1 MYKSFQT
8 MAELMA
14 FIKEDKEWS
23 GAEAATRN
31 RYPIRFVLFENFA
44 DFNEFITNRPDS
56 ACTYSIDKLTTK
68 EHPDLFPTST
78 ELSRSIA
85 THVSSLS
92 ANDYVIF
99 PFSELCRF
107 YDESEFSALVRT
119 IKGLEPPEDAQAEH
133 TRVYIPVVGMQ
144 GKMGRFDKDV
154 QTFIWE
160 YKPLTQSGVYRVI
173 LSPGSTYGVSGL
185 EEKYT
190 VVRDL
195 RGWLKLWN
203 KGGGVKKS
211 IVCASENIYRNAG
224 HAQPDNAFTY
234 TVCNNACEFLT
245 RGLGLDFGDMAAT
258 EADMPMWE
266 KLAGQIDVGSFNLRD
281 FVNERFDTH
290 DLKDSNDFV
299 KTWLACETD
308 FDRWLLAMY
317 FRKISGGQGYICEV
331 LKRCAN
337 LSTSE
342 LFSAIATAV
351 FDGLASDEYIQDRR
365 QALRIAARQ
374 GVKITAPAEQKVY
387 AKLKAMLCGSPQDIS
402 MATKLM
408 TDFTDSDRRL
418 VTEAYGGGHIDRSKL
433 KDIYPDLYY
442 YLGQLGVQLPATG
455 SWVAAYFDAYREAK
469 TADDVARVAPVLH
482 EKNADQSAFYGWFD
496 DFKTVKTLL
505 HDRTDIEVFYWID
518 GLGVDWVPFIAH
530 IVDEQRIENV
540 FLNEVYVARATLPS
554 TTSVNRP
561 KLEELVSEGG
571 RLEKIGD
578 LDSFAHQYKDGYPQY
593 LVEEMRIVKTAITK
607 VLREYNGKK
616 IAFVSDHGM
625 TYMAQYGRGLSIA
638 GGEGE
643 HEGRVAHKTTG
654 GKVVYDNKYV
664 LLEDGKTLCALTE
677 DSLTAKT
684 PVGHGAHGGATPE
697 EVLVPVIIVSSQQ
710 NASVY
715 SAWLVNDEIDG
726 TQPVLRL
733 KIRGLLSVDVPVL
746 EYNGVRY
753 NLYKETAEV
762 FASERLHLVDT
773 ATRATLHIGDFKK
786 TFTIKISTG
795 AEEDDLFGDL

>member
-1 MYKSFQT
+1 ME
-8 MAELMA
+8 ELFAYM
-14 FIKEDKEWS
+14 KEDKEWS
-23 GAEAATRN
+23 GLDAATRN

-44 DFNEFITNRPDS
+44 DFNEFITYRPEGVY
-56 ACTYSIDKLTTK
+56 TFSIDDLTTD

-78 ELSRSIA
+78 ELSRSVA
-85 THVSSLS
+85 AYVSRLP

-160 YKPLTQSGVYRVI
+160 YKPLTGSGVYRVI
-173 LSPGSTYGVSGL
+173 LSPGSTYDVSGL

-190 VVRDL
+190 VVHDL

-203 KGGGVKKS
+203 KGGSVKKS
-211 IVCASENIYRNAG
+211 IVCASESIYRNAD
-224 HAQPDNAFTY
+224 HARPDNAFTY
-234 TVCNNACEFLT
+234 TVCSNAYEFLT
-245 RGLGLDFGDMAAT
+245 RGLGLDFGDISPT

-266 KLAGQIDVGSFNLRD
+266 KLAGQIDVWNFDLRD

-290 DLKDSNDFV
+290 DLKDSDGFV
-299 KTWLACETD
+299 KTWLECETD

-317 FRKISGGQGYICEV
+317 FKKISGGQGYICEV

-351 FDGLASDEYIQDRR
+351 FDGLASDKYIQLRR

-387 AKLKAMLCGSPQDIS
+387 AKLKAMLCGSPQDKY
-402 MATKLM
+402 MVTKLM

-418 VTEAYGGGHIDRSKL
+418 VIEAYGKGVVDYPKL
-433 KDIYPDLYY
+433 KSIYPDFYY
-442 YLGQLGVQLPATG
+442 YLGNLGVQLPATS
-455 SWVAAYFDAYREAK
+455 SWVAAYFDAYRKAK
-469 TADDVARVAPVLH
+469 TADDVALVTPLLH

-505 HDRTDIEVFYWID
+505 HDRTDIDVFYWID
-518 GLGVDWVPFIAH
+518 GLGVDWVPFISH
-530 IVDEQRIENV
+530 IVDEHRIENV

-561 KLEELVSEGG
+561 KLEELVPDGG
-571 RLEKIGD
+571 KLEKIGD
-578 LDSFAHQYKDGYPQY
+578 LDSFAHQYKDSYPQY
-593 LVEEMRIVKTAITK
+593 LIEEMRIVKAAITD

-625 TYMAQYGRGLSIA
+625 TYMAQYGRGLNIA
-638 GGEGE
+638 GVESE
-643 HEGRVAHKTTG
+643 HEGRVAHKTG
-654 GKVVYDNKYV
+654 GKAGQDSKYV
-664 LLEDGKTLCALTE
+664 VLEDGKTLCALTE

-684 PVGHGAHGGATPE
+684 PVSHGAHGGATPE
-697 EVLVPVIIVSSQQ
+697 EVLVPVIIVSNQK
-710 NASVY
+710 NASTY

-726 TQPVLRL
+726 TNPVLRL
-733 KIRGLLSVDVPVL
+733 RIKGLLSVDVPML
-746 EYNGVRY
+746 EYNGVLY
-753 NLYKETAEV
+753 NLNKETAEV
-762 FASERLHLVDT
+762 FESERLHLVDT

>member
-8 MAELMA
+8 MEELFA
-14 FIKEDKEWS
+14 YIKEDKEWS

-44 DFNEFITNRPDS
+44 DFNGFITYRPEGI
-56 ACTYSIDKLTTK
+56 YKFSIDDLTTD

-85 THVSSLS
+85 AYVSRLP

-119 IKGLEPPEDAQAEH
+119 IKGLEPPGDAQAEH

-144 GKMGRFDKDV
+144 GKMSRFNDDV

-160 YKPLTQSGVYRVI
+160 YKPPTESGVYRVI

-185 EEKYT
+185 EESYT

-203 KGGGVKKS
+203 KGEGVKKG
-211 IVCASENIYRNAG
+211 IVCVSESIYRNAG

-234 TVCNNACEFLT
+234 AVCDNAYEFLT
-245 RGLGLDFGDMAAT
+245 RGLGLDFGDTAAT

-266 KLAGQIDVGSFNLRD
+266 KLAGQIDMGNFDLRD

-290 DLKDSNDFV
+290 DLLSSDDFV
-299 KTWLACETD
+299 KTWLECESD
-308 FDRWLLAMY
+308 FDRWLLALY
-317 FRKISGGQGYICEV
+317 FRKVSGGQGYICEV
-331 LKRCAN
+331 LRRCAN

-351 FDGLASDEYIQDRR
+351 FDGLVSDEYIQYRR
-365 QALRIAARQ
+365 QALGIAAKQ
-374 GVKITAPAEQKVY
+374 GVKITVPAEQKVY
-387 AKLKAMLCGSPQDIS
+387 AKLKAMLCGSPRDRY
-402 MATKLM
+402 MAIRLM

-418 VTEAYGGGHIDRSKL
+418 VIEAYGRGLVDYSEL
-433 KDIYPDLYY
+433 KSIYPDLYY
-442 YLGQLGVQLPATG
+442 YLGKIGIQLPAG
-455 SWVAAYFDAYREAK
+455 SSWIADYFDAYRKAK
-469 TADDVARVAPVLH
+469 TANDAALVAPLLH
-482 EKNADQSAFYGWFD
+482 EKNAKRSAFYGWFD
-496 DFKTVKTLL
+496 EVKTVKTLL
-505 HDRTDIEVFYWID
+505 HDRTDIDVFYWID
-518 GLGVDWVPFIAH
+518 GLGVDWVPFISH
-530 IVDEQRIENV
+530 IVDEHRMENV
-540 FLNEVYVARATLPS
+540 FLNEVFVARATLPS
-554 TTSVNRP
+554 TTSVNKP
-561 KLEELVSEGG
+561 KLEELVPAGST
-571 RLEKIGD
+571 LEKIGD
-578 LDSFAHQYKDGYPQY
+578 VDSFAHQYKDGYPQY
-593 LVEEMRIVKTAITK
+593 LIEEMRIVKEAIAK
-607 VLREYNGKK
+607 VLQEYNGKK
-616 IAFVSDHGM
+616 MAFVSDHGM
-625 TYMAQYGRGLSIA
+625 TYMAQYGKGLNLS
-638 GGEGE
+638 GVEGD
-643 HEGRVAHKTTG
+643 HEGRVAHKTSG
-654 GKVVYDNKYV
+654 RAVYDNKYV
-664 LLEDGKTLCALTE
+664 VLEDGKTLCALTE

-684 PVGHGAHGGATPE
+684 PVSHGAHGGATPE
-697 EVLVPVIIVSSQQ
+697 EVLVPILIVSNQK

-715 SAWLVNDEIDG
+715 SAFPVNDEVDG
-726 TQPVLRL
+726 TNPVLRL
-733 KIRGLLSVDVPVL
+733 RIKGLLSVDVPLL
-746 EYNGVRY
+746 EYNGVLY
-753 NLYKETAEV
+753 NLNRETSEV

-795 AEEDDLFGDL
+795 AQEDDLFGDL

>member
-1 MYKSFQT
+1 MHKNFQT
-8 MAELMA
+8 MEELFA

-44 DFNEFITNRPDS
+44 DFNEFITNRPEGV
-56 ACTYSIDKLTTK
+56 CTYSIDKLTTD

-85 THVSSLS
+85 AYVSSLPAS
-92 ANDYVIF
+92 DYVIF

-119 IKGLEPPEDAQAEH
+119 IKGLEPPEDAQAAH

-144 GKMGRFDKDV
+144 GKMGQFDKDV

-173 LSPGSTYGVSGL
+173 LSLGSTYGVSGL

-190 VVRDL
+190 VVHDL

-203 KGGGVKKS
+203 KGGDVKKS
-211 IVCASENIYRNAG
+211 IVCASESIYRNAG

-234 TVCNNACEFLT
+234 TVCSNACEFLT

-266 KLAGQIDVGSFNLRD
+266 KLAGQIDVGTFDLRD

-290 DLKDSNDFV
+290 DLKDSDDFV
-299 KTWLACETD
+299 KTWLAYETD

-351 FDGLASDEYIQDRR
+351 FDGLASDEYIQYRQ
-365 QALRIAARQ
+365 QALRIAAKQ
-374 GVKITAPAEQKVY
+374 GVKITELAEKKVY
-387 AKLKAMLCGSPQDIS
+387 AKLKAMLCGSPQDKY
-402 MATKLM
+402 MAAKLM

-418 VTEAYGGGHIDRSKL
+418 VIEAYGRGHIDRSKL
-433 KDIYPDLYY
+433 ESIYPDLYY
-442 YLGQLGVQLPATG
+442 YLGNLGVQLPATS
-455 SWVAAYFDAYREAK
+455 SWVSAYFDAYRKAK
-469 TADDVARVAPVLH
+469 TADDATLVALLLH
-482 EKNADQSAFYGWFD
+482 ERNADQSAFYGWFD

-505 HDRTDIEVFYWID
+505 HDRTDIDVFYWID

-530 IVDEQRIENV
+530 IVDEHHIENV

-554 TTSVNRP
+554 TTSVNKP
-561 KLEELVSEGG
+561 KLEELAPDGDKPK
-571 RLEKIGD
+571 KIGD
-578 LDSFAHQYKDGYPQY
+578 LDNFAHQYKDGYPQY
-593 LVEEMRIVKTAITK
+593 LIEEMRIVKKAITD
-607 VLREYNGKK
+607 VLQGYNGKK
-616 IAFVSDHGM
+616 IAFVSDHGI
-625 TYMAQYGRGLSIA
+625 TYMAQYGRGLNIA
-638 GGEGE
+638 GVEGE
-643 HEGRVAHKTTG
+643 HEGRVAHKTG
-654 GKVVYDNKYV
+654 GKAVYDNKYV

-677 DSLTAKT
+677 DSLTTKT
-684 PVGHGAHGGATPE
+684 PISHGAHGGATPE
-697 EVLVPVIIVSSQQ
+697 EVLVPIIIVSNQK

-726 TQPVLRL
+726 TNPVLRL
-733 KIRGLLSVDVPVL
+733 RIKGLLSVDVPML
-746 EYNGVRY
+746 EYNGVLY

-773 ATRATLHIGDFKK
+773 ATGATLHIGSFKE